1 MVLCKIT
8 HVISVTSSSNGY
20 YTIDKVPI
28 HFKLTVVLVS
38 LLQTNK
44 RNCLRTEQISR
55 HSPMIPASDAD
66 FVQSAQEEE
75 SSLDQTTRE
84 IDREPSRFCTFHPGL
99 ERVQR
104 NLRDSPQPRATR
116 QDLESVRESREYS
129 EFHAIRLVYPRI

>member
-8 HVISVTSSSNGY
+8 RVISVTSSSNGY

-44 RNCLRTEQISR
+44 RNCSQTEQTSR
-55 HSPMIPASDAD
+55 HSPTIPASDAD

-84 IDREPSRFCTFHPGL
+84 IDRELSRFCTFHPGL

-104 NLRDSPQPRATR
+104 NLCDSPQPRATR
-116 QDLESVRESREYS
+116 QDLEPTRESREYS
-129 EFHAIRLVYPRI
+129 EFRAIRVVYPRI